1 MLNFDF
7 LEKDLGIASPPHF
20 VYDFSKKIFFM
31 LYFTNWPNFIASL
44 SLLLDILINMCIA
57 IACFPGC
64 DVRNFEIKLIFLIK
78 PFFLHDQ
85 KVKTLNQ
92 NFKYLENKKLLKWN
106 KKHFSSFLKDFQLL
120 KIVSDLSVRP

>member
-7 LEKDLGIASPPHF
+7 LEKNLGIVSPPHF

-31 LYFTNWPNFIASL
+31 LYFTNWSNFIASL

-64 DVRNFEIKLIFLIK
+64 NVRNFEIKLIFPIK

-85 KVKTLNQ
+85 KVKT
-92 NFKYLENKKLLKWN
+92 KL
-106 KKHFSSFLKDFQLL
+106 
-120 KIVSDLSVRP
+120 

>member
-7 LEKDLGIASPPHF
+7 LEKNLGIVSPPHF

-31 LYFTNWPNFIASL
+31 LYFTNWSNFIASL

-85 KVKTLNQ
+85 KVKT
-92 NFKYLENKKLLKWN
+92 KL
-106 KKHFSSFLKDFQLL
+106 
-120 KIVSDLSVRP
+120 